1 MWPLIHLLRCSGFF
15 FPSFYKVGFPKPMFS
30 QRCMDSWSVLSM
42 CTALY
47 LCATFQTSRDVIS
60 VHYGYLTPWIS
71 LFSFGK
77 TAYLWLVPV
86 RIAISGCLQCWPF
99 LFICHQDGSCFHK
112 VCLHSTPK
120 QFHLLQQQTF
130 WLSWHFLPEELL
142 GWWNWLRSRGD
153 GKSLSLKCHRS
164 LCS

>member
-130 WLSWHFLPEELL
+130 WLS
-142 GWWNWLRSRGD
+142 
-153 GKSLSLKCHRS
+153 
-164 LCS
+164 